1 MTAQSYRYAVHCSTI
16 TKMDACLWGEL
27 MGKKTGSP
35 QAEMVMILPC
45 LQVLKCLFD
54 CVQGDHC

>member
-1 MTAQSYRYAVHCSTI
+1 MLCIVPQLLRWTLAF
-16 TKMDACLWGEL
+16 GENL
-27 MGKKTGSP
+27 MGKKTKSP